1 MPNNELNSKHEWR
14 EMMTEEEQ
22 HFCFFNQTEFRD
34 KFEEME
40 KIRNTIKKYKY
51 EAGAGVRLANDSG
64 EAILEDDTDVIE
76 SVYENYSH

>member
-1 MPNNELNSKHEWR
+1 
-14 EMMTEEEQ
+14 MMTEEEQ

>member
-1 MPNNELNSKHEWR
+1 
-14 EMMTEEEQ
+14 
-22 HFCFFNQTEFRD
+22 
-34 KFEEME
+34 ME